1 MSEWTR
7 ITAQDGHELGAYI
20 ARPEGTPIG
29 ALVVIQEIFGVNS
42 HIRAVADSYAREGFL
57 CVAPALFDR
66 IERDLQLSY
75 SPDDMK
81 KAFALYPQLKPDL
94 SLLDVAAAAQKANEL
109 SGGKKLGVVGFCYG
123 GLVTWLSSTRGPK
136 VGMHPAACV
145 CYYPGGV
152 GNVAKEQPSCPVMIH
167 FGAKDTHI
175 GKDQVDAVRNA
186 HPDVQVFLYED
197 AGHAFNRD
205 PDPNAYNAPSAQT
218 ARERTLAFLRQ
229 NLA

>member
-1 MSEWTR
+1 MSEWTQL
-7 ITAQDGHELGAYI
+7 TAQDGHKLSAYV

-29 ALVVIQEIFGVNS
+29 ALIVIQEIFGVNS
-42 HIRAVADSYAREGFL
+42 HIRSVADGYAKDGFL

-75 SPDDMK
+75 SPDDLK

-94 SLLDVAAAAQKANEL
+94 SLLDVAAAAQKSIEL

-123 GLVTWLSSTRGPK
+123 GLVTWLSATRGPK
-136 VGMHPAACV
+136 LGFQPSACV

-167 FGAKDTHI
+167 FGALDSHI
-175 GKDQVDAVRNA
+175 GPDQVEAVRSA
-186 HPDVQVFLYED
+186 HPDVQVFVYD
-197 AGHAFNRD
+197 GAGHAFNRD
-205 PDPNAYNAPSAQT
+205 PHPDAYHPASAKL
-218 ARERTLAFLRQ
+218 ARERTLAFLKQ

>member
-1 MSEWTR
+1 MSDWTKL
-7 ITAQDGHELGAYI
+7 TAQDGHELSAYI

-29 ALVVIQEIFGVNS
+29 ALVVVQEIFGVNS
-42 HIRAVADSYAREGFL
+42 HIRSVADGYAKDGFL

-75 SPDDMK
+75 SPEDLK
-81 KAFALYPQLKPDL
+81 KAFALYPQLKPEL
-94 SLLDVAAAAQKANEL
+94 SLLDVAAAFEKATEL
-109 SGGKKLGVVGFCYG
+109 AGSKKGAVMGFCYG
-123 GLVTWLSSTRGPK
+123 GLVSWLSATRGPK
-136 VGMHPAACV
+136 LGMHPACTV

-167 FGAKDTHI
+167 FGANDSHI

-186 HPDVQVFLYED
+186 HPDVQTFVYEG
-197 AGHAFNRD
+197 AGHAFNREPH
-205 PDPNAYNAPSAQT
+205 PDAFHAPSAKL
-218 ARERTLAFLRQ
+218 ARERTLAFLKQ